1 MKKTIIFLFAV
12 LLGSS
17 ILPAQPAEQ
26 TFQTISGV
34 VRDARTRQTIAFASV
49 FIPGTTIGTVA
60 NLDGVFSLK
69 VQKSLGANRFSIS
82 HLGYLTGTFEI
93 EASLEGGKVF
103 FLEPHSVTLPPV
115 IVRPDDPRELVRNA
129 IDKISDNYPDQD
141 QRLTGFYR
149 EAIKQRR
156 DYVSI
161 SEAVVEVDQTSYGF
175 RMARDRV
182 KIIQARRSGEVKK
195 MDTLLVKLQ
204 GGPHVS
210 MLLDVVKNPDVIL
223 DKEFLQYYEYELEDV
238 VVIDGRSNYLVSFK
252 PMVTLPF
259 PLYFGRLYIDV
270 ESLAFTMA
278 EFSLDLSDREKAA
291 RNFIVRKPL
300 SLRFTATRT
309 SYLVTYKHMDGK
321 FYLNYVR
328 NEMEFF
334 ADWRRK
340 IFRTGYT
347 IMSEMAITKR
357 VPETA
362 ERISRSES
370 FRPRNILADMVP
382 QYFDPDFWGAY
393 NVIEPEESIESAIQK
408 FNKRFEE

>member
-1 MKKTIIFLFAV
+1 MKKIFFFLIIIFLGNGV
-12 LLGSS
+12 
-17 ILPAQPAEQ
+17 LPAQPSAED
-26 TFQTISGV
+26 FFTINGV
-34 VRDARTRQTIAFASV
+34 VRDARTRQTIAFASI
-49 FIPGTTIGTVA
+49 FIPGTSIGTVA

-69 VQKSLGANRFSIS
+69 IQKSLEASKFSIS
-82 HLGYLTGTFEI
+82 HLGYLTASFEV
-93 EASLEGGKVF
+93 EDYLGGIQIF

-115 IVRPDDPRELVRNA
+115 VIRPDEPRELVRRA
-129 IDKISDNYPDQD
+129 IDKISDNYPQQD

-182 KIIQARRSGEVKK
+182 KIIQARRSGDVKK
-195 MDTLLVKLQ
+195 MDTLIVKLQ

-210 MLLDVVKNPDVIL
+210 MMLDVVKNPDVIL
-223 DKEFLQYYEYELEDV
+223 DKEFLQYYEYEIEDV
-238 VVIDGRSNYLVSFK
+238 VIIDGRTNYVVSFE

-259 PLYFGRLYIDV
+259 PLYYGRLYIDV
-270 ESLAFTMA
+270 ENLGFTMA

-291 RNFIVRKPL
+291 RNFIIRKPL

-309 SYLVTYKHMDGK
+309 SYLVTYKYMNGK

-340 IFRTGYT
+340 IFRTAYT
-347 IMSEMAITKR
+347 IMSEMAITDR
-357 VPETA
+357 VPYT
-362 ERISRSES
+362 ERIARSES
-370 FRPRNILADMVP
+370 FRPSNILADMVP
-382 QYFDPDFWGAY
+382 QYFDPLFWGGY

-408 FNKRFEE
+408 FNRRFEE

>member
-1 MKKTIIFLFAV
+1 MKKQCFLIV
-12 LLGSS
+12 LL
-17 ILPAQPAEQ
+17 ILLSFPVLGQGVTQ
-26 TFQTISGV
+26 DFYTVNGV

-69 VQKSLGANRFSIS
+69 VQKSMGIEQFSIS
-82 HLGYLTGTFEI
+82 HLGYLTASFDV
-93 EASLEGGKVF
+93 EASLGGSKVF
-103 FLEPHSVTLPPV
+103 FLEPHSVTLPAV

-129 IDKISDNYPDQD
+129 IDKIPDNYPQTD

-161 SEAVVEVDQTSYGF
+161 SEALVEVDQTSYGF

-182 KIIQARRSGEVKK
+182 KIIQARRSGEVKR

-223 DKEFLQYYEYELEDV
+223 DKEFLQYYEYDLQDV
-238 VVIDGRSNYLVSFK
+238 VVIDGRSNYVVSFS
-252 PMVTLPF
+252 PMVTLPY
-259 PLYFGRLYIDV
+259 PLYYGRLYIDV

-309 SYLVTYKHMDGK
+309 SYLVTYKEMNGK
-321 FYLNYVR
+321 YYLNYVR

-334 ADWRRK
+334 ADWRRR
-340 IFRTGYT
+340 IFRTAYT
-347 IMSEMAITKR
+347 IMSEMAITER
-357 VPETA
+357 SPESA
-362 ERISRSES
+362 ERIARNES
-370 FRPRNILADMVP
+370 FRPSNILADLVP

-408 FNKRFEE
+408 FNQRFED